1 MRVTKIW
8 GIIIGLMLCLI
19 IILTIQKKDIVF
31 HYRTLTNKEALE
43 MIEREQVIILDVRTK
58 LEYDSGHIK
67 GAINV
72 PLESIDE
79 QFTTLFTD
87 KNAYYMVYCRSGS
100 RSEEASKKLAIL
112 GYQNVYDYG
121 SLNSWQQELVK
132 D

>member
-1 MRVTKIW
+1 MKAISIW
-8 GIIIGLMLCLI
+8 GMIIGLLLCLI
-19 IILTIQKKDIVF
+19 IVLTIQKKDAVF
-31 HYRTLTNKEALE
+31 HYRTLTNKEAIE

-58 LEYDSGHIK
+58 LEYNSGHIK

-79 QFTTLFTD
+79 EFTTLFAD

-100 RSEEASKKLAIL
+100 RSEEASKKLATL

-121 SLNSWQQELVK
+121 SLDSWQQELVK